1 MNTARLV
8 AIEVL
13 IGVVLSLAASVGVL
27 YAIGNDGTGPLI
39 EGTSVFV
46 MAMGIGLVVW
56 IVLLVVSR
64 RITASRGPGA
74 RVLASFL
81 AATVAIVANA
91 ILLGIVLA
99 VLGDEALTFL
109 FFVVPASMAFGLAAL
124 IANLLTHLVFARATP
139 PAPAATP

>member
-56 IVLLVVSR
+56 IVLLVVAR

-109 FFVVPASMAFGLAAL
+109 FFVVPASMAFALAAL
-124 IANLLTHLVFARATP
+124 IANLLTHLVFVRATP
-139 PAPAATP
+139 PAAAATP